1 MKTLNFLTLL
11 LLTAFASAVH
21 AQTDYKIPSIK
32 SVKGKNFQLPAFR
45 INSINNGTF
54 WLDHPN
60 NYSGIYGTGI
70 IGISNKKITIINLS
84 SGEITFEY
92 SLSNFTN
99 NDIQVLSPEEGIT
112 GFSAVNDTLVFYN
125 NSTENI
131 TLAKLTNNGI
141 TFINQYDLSKE
152 QTDEWHQNW
161 TLFSQSGY
169 EPLFIGNSINVFRG
183 SYSHSTTEPTFYE
196 FSHNWQFNVSNNPSI
211 GLSNISNYPNRY
223 KQGFFGM
230 MFIPQRVFN
239 QNKGQLTY
247 AYPADPEMQIF
258 SFENNSSISAN
269 VRSFFQRNE
278 IPFITKGEKLGSES
292 KFKDIFIR
300 DQYTHLIY
308 DSYNH
313 LYYRFLRLGQEVISD
328 STCTWCIYKKPLVV
342 MILDENLTVLDEIL
356 FENPMY
362 NELNS
367 FAGPEGL
374 YLACTGWNNNE
385 SRLKYSTYDILKWS
399 DSNTIK
405 SPQIPSFKCYIK
417 DGLLKLTEIDHNL
430 SETKLIVTIC
440 NTSGVWVL
448 REIITDNGIDV
459 SSLSKGLYLVRISGS
474 NWSSVQKIEIN

>member
-1 MKTLNFLTLL
+1 
-11 LLTAFASAVH
+11 
-21 AQTDYKIPSIK
+21 
-32 SVKGKNFQLPAFR
+32 
-45 INSINNGTF
+45 
-54 WLDHPN
+54 
-60 NYSGIYGTGI
+60 
-70 IGISNKKITIINLS
+70 
-84 SGEITFEY
+84 
-92 SLSNFTN
+92 
-99 NDIQVLSPEEGIT
+99 
-112 GFSAVNDTLVFYN
+112 
-125 NSTENI
+125 
-131 TLAKLTNNGI
+131 
-141 TFINQYDLSKE
+141 
-152 QTDEWHQNW
+152 
-161 TLFSQSGY
+161 
-169 EPLFIGNSINVFRG
+169 
-183 SYSHSTTEPTFYE
+183 
-196 FSHNWQFNVSNNPSI
+196 
-211 GLSNISNYPNRY
+211 
-223 KQGFFGM
+223 M

-239 QNKGQLTY
+239 QNKGQLTF

-258 SFENNSSISAN
+258 SFENNSSISSN

-278 IPFITKGEKLGSES
+278 IPFIAKGEKLGSES

-374 YLACTGWNNNE
+374 YLACTAWNNNK

-399 DSNTIK
+399 DSQQKEVKENK
-405 SPQIPSFKCYIK
+405 SIKCYVK
-417 DGLLKLTEIDHNL
+417 DGFLKINGSGINL
-430 SETKLIVTIC
+430 DETKLIVTIC
-440 NTSGVWVL
+440 NTAGVWVL
-448 REIITDNGIDV
+448 REIITENGIDV